1 MATNTSG
8 AALIADGSNFN
19 PVVISGD
26 VSIATNGAASLAA
39 AQTNITSI
47 LATDVKIGE
56 DDQTKIDFET
66 ADTINFYAGNEKQLI
81 LTDGALTPVMSL
93 VMFLELR
100 LQ

>member
-8 AALIADGSNFN
+8 AALIGDGSNFN

-47 LATDVKIGE
+47 LATDVK
-56 DDQTKIDFET
+56 DW
-66 ADTINFYAGNEKQLI
+66 
-81 LTDGALTPVMSL
+81 
-93 VMFLELR
+93 
-100 LQ
+100 